1 MLALRRGD
9 KMSSEYLLLMHDDA
23 SAGEGDWDAYLARLR
38 QAGALQGGSSIGP
51 GRSYRK
57 DAAAAGVTAH
67 LVGYIKVVAD
77 GADSAAALLEGNPVY
92 EAGGT
97 VEIRELPRD

>member
-1 MLALRRGD
+1 MLALRWGD

-23 SAGEGDWDAYLARLR
+23 SAGEGDWDGYLARLR
-38 QAGALQGGSSIGP
+38 QAGALLGGSSIGS
-51 GRSYRK
+51 GQSYRK
-57 DAAAAGVTAH
+57 DSAAAGVTAH
-67 LVGYIKVVAD
+67 LVGYIKVAAD
-77 GADSAAALLEGNPVY
+77 SVDSAAALLEGNPVY